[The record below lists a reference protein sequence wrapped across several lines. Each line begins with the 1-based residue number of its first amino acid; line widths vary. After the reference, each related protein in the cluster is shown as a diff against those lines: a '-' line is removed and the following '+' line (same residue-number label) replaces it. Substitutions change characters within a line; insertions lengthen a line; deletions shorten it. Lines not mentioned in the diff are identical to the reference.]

1 MSNPAAPLIRITS
14 VTVNSRLRARGA
26 LAGFL
31 AAGVGVCV
39 GFLAAGVTGSV
50 GSPVVAV
57 AEGMIDLSPPALK
70 NFAIKQFGTNDKL
83 VLQIG
88 VVVVLALL
96 GILIGMAA
104 MRNINRGLIGFAVLG
119 IVGLIAAATRPTF
132 GAADLLPALIA
143 TAASVFTLVRLTRAA
158 GGARVAPAPASASS
172 WPRPPSGSPG
182 PAEPR
187 PPGSAD
193 TLPPGSLPPGSS
205 DALPPAS
212 PRPPAA
218 RPAARLSVSE
228 PPRRQFMQLSAAAV
242 GVAGVA
248 YLGGRLLSE
257 RTSVAAAVE
266 HLKLPA
272 ATDPA
277 APLPAGC
284 DLKIPGLASFITPD
298 SAFYRVDTAIVLPQ
312 IPPSAWQLRIHGMVS
327 REITLSFGELLK
339 RPLIEDY
346 ITLCCVSNPVAGPYI
361 GNAKWLGASLGA
373 LLREAGIK
381 AGADQLYCTSF
392 DGITSGP
399 PVVTAMDGRD
409 ALLAVGMNGK
419 PLPTEHGFP
428 VRTVVPGLYGYVSA
442 CKWIT
447 DIEVTTYASNQA
459 YWAQRGWSQQAVI
472 KTESRIDV
480 PSGQNTL
487 KAGPTTIAGVA
498 WAQHRGI
505 EAVEV
510 RVNGGPWREAT
521 LAAVPGI
528 DTWRQWSIPWN
539 ATPGSHRIEARATDK
554 TGYTQTSLVEPP
566 EPNGATGY
574 PLVVVSVQ

>member
-1 MSNPAAPLIRITS
+1 
-14 VTVNSRLRARGA
+14 
-26 LAGFL
+26 
-31 AAGVGVCV
+31 
-39 GFLAAGVTGSV
+39 
-50 GSPVVAV
+50 
-57 AEGMIDLSPPALK
+57 
-70 NFAIKQFGTNDKL
+70 
-83 VLQIG
+83 
-88 VVVVLALL
+88 
-96 GILIGMAA
+96 

-119 IVGLIAAATRPTF
+119 IVGLIAAATRPTS
-132 GAADLLPALIA
+132 GPADLLPALIA
-143 TAASVFTLVRLTRAA
+143 TAASAFTLVRLTRAA
-158 GGARVAPAPASASS
+158 GSARLAPSPAPASS
-172 WPRPPSGSPG
+172 WPRPLSGSAG
-182 PAEPR
+182 PAEQQL
-187 PPGSAD
+187 PGSAD
-193 TLPPGSLPPGSS
+193 T
-205 DALPPAS
+205 LPPAS

-218 RPAARLSVSE
+218 RPTARLAVSE

-277 APLPAGC
+277 APLPVGC
-284 DLKIPGLASFITPD
+284 NLGIPGLASFITPD

-346 ITLCCVSNPVAGPYI
+346 ITLCCVSNPVGGPYI

-392 DGITSGP
+392 DGFTSGT

-409 ALLAVGMNGK
+409 AMLAVGMNGK

-447 DIEVTTYASNQA
+447 DIEVTTYAANQS
-459 YWAQRGWSQQAVI
+459 YWAQRGWSPQAVI

-510 RVNGGPWREAT
+510 RVDGGPWREAT
-521 LAAVPGI
+521 LAVVPGI
-528 DTWRQWSIPWN
+528 DTWRQWSIPWD
-539 ATPGSHRIEARATDK
+539 AASGSHRIEARATDK
-554 TGYTQTSLVEPP
+554 TGYTQTSLAEPP

-574 PLVVVSVQ
+574 PLVAVSVQ